1 MAYDRIETAAYRMRL
16 PADLPGLLGG
26 FHAFSF
32 PGSWPEVIRQVWE
45 HDVKSYDPEK
55 KLPVYGVNRAIRA
68 LVPDV
73 LYAGSELERKDGL
86 NTWLYARE
94 PMDAGLLKRVV
105 QSWLQTRLDAKID
118 YPRLREAVRALDL
131 DAHTTD
137 WRPAEIDPDGVGV
150 NEAGTATIDPV
161 LYRLI
166 PEVVAERITRLGK
179 FDGELS
185 FVQVASDDGAELMSW
200 PPQSY
205 PKKSRNGETRLWYYS
220 AVVTIVLRT
229 VPFDPAPRLHLAV
242 STRRWVSENKLFVP
256 PNLSPSVYVRPI
268 ADPATGF
275 AGTRFAVPSLT
286 WSKSAGNYVWRNNG
300 PAGVLESLTVGGKF
314 PDAARIK
321 NDPGAYLPPTSN
333 LEAAVGFHTRMR
345 THAVQPGVMP
355 DERRRIL
362 SWAAGALPN
371 AFEPALQLEKISL
384 NGVERQLVERTSLPK
399 EPKEPRPKHAPDDAE
414 AAREYEVKRAA
425 YEQKLAEW
433 KVEHPVKA
441 AERAQDEARNSQV
454 NREMLALGLQGA
466 ELRIEVLTDTDAV
479 RAALVKAAGEWL
491 GLEADDGTSPG
502 QVLFQDEGLRV
513 RLLCY
518 PAGQLTSALGN
529 GTTPKRGE
537 AHRRAIDE
545 RAETVHAF
553 FQSQELTSEL
563 ALVEIQ
569 GLDVYQKQERRK
581 DPYNAIRQGA
591 ARAGLVTQFITT
603 GDGDDLAFRAE
614 AAWADGIRSLGIGL
628 VTRHSAELG
637 LPEQID
643 QVAFWLVRRNVTTTV
658 SRPVFMPIAVLVRP
672 GQPRVMARTPETKDW
687 IPYNQ
692 LLCDLACADQRAKD
706 LASAQRQSE
715 EMGRFMRV
723 VLPSLRGRP
732 LLLLAEAANLRSRW
746 SWLLDA
752 GLREDTISLGE
763 AATMRLAAHNKHL
776 RVVRVR
782 TDAGR
787 LETPMWWTVPGEDG
801 VSGFTFGLFQASG
814 AAPCDRV
821 FYSLTEK
828 NAKLN
833 AHPRGLRKFTRDGT
847 KAPSPNKVAPVPR
860 IIELDVAGLAPSDG
874 DDSAAAWAAFV
885 HQQRMTEDYTD
896 GRGLPHVLDLCSKAG
911 EYAFP
916 ESLAEEA
923 KDDGRDQETADDAG
937 GAQELLD
944 LEL

>member
-26 FHAFSF
+26 FHAFNF

-45 HDVKSYDPEK
+45 HDAKSYDPEK

-73 LYAGSELERKDGL
+73 LYAGSELEREDGL

-105 QSWLQTRLDAKID
+105 QSWLQTRLDAKSD

-166 PEVVAERITRLGK
+166 PEMVAERIVHHGK

-185 FVQVASDDGAELMSW
+185 FVQAASDDGAELISW

-205 PKKSRNGETRLWYYS
+205 PQKSRNGEARLWHYS
-220 AVVTIVLRT
+220 AVITIFLRV
-229 VPFDPAPRLHLAV
+229 VPFDPAPRLHMAV
-242 STRRWVSENKLFVP
+242 STRRWATGQKLFVP

-286 WSKSAGNYVWRNNG
+286 WNKGAGAYVWRNDG

-314 PDAARIK
+314 PDAERIK

-333 LEAAVGFHTRMR
+333 LEAAVVFHNRMGS
-345 THAVQPGVMP
+345 HAVLTGVLP

-362 SWAAGALPN
+362 SWAAEVLPD
-371 AFEPALQLEKISL
+371 AFERALQLEKVAT
-384 NGVERQLVERTSLPK
+384 GKVERQLVDRVKVRTEPK
-399 EPKEPRPKHAPDDAE
+399 EPKPEHDADDVD
-414 AAREYEVKRAA
+414 AAREF
-425 YEQKLAEW
+425 
-433 KVEHPVKA
+433 
-441 AERAQDEARNSQV
+441 AERHAEYKQDHAAWETERAVVVARREAMNARTH
-454 NREMLALGLQGA
+454 RKMLVLGTEGN
-466 ELRIEVLTDTDAV
+466 ELRVDVVTDTDAV

-491 GLEADDGTSPG
+491 GLEPESGTTPSD
-502 QVLFQDEGLRV
+502 QVLFRDEDLRV
-513 RLLCY
+513 RLVCH
-518 PAGQLTSALGN
+518 PAGRLTSALGD

-537 AHRRAIDE
+537 AHLRAIDE
-545 RAETVHAF
+545 RAEGVSTF
-553 FQSQELTSEL
+553 LQSQELASEL
-563 ALVEIQ
+563 VLVEIQ
-569 GLDVYQKQERRK
+569 GPDAYQKLERRK

-591 ARAGLVTQFITT
+591 ARAGRVTQFIATE
-603 GDGDDLAFRAE
+603 GENLAFRAA

-628 VTRHSAELG
+628 DTPYAAQLG

-643 QVAFWLVRRNVTTTV
+643 QVAFWQVRRNVTTTV
-658 SRPVFMPIAVLVRP
+658 SRPVFMPIAVLIRP
-672 GQPRVMARTPETKDW
+672 GQPRVMARTPQTKDW

-692 LLCDLACADQRAKD
+692 LLCDLACADRRPKD
-706 LASAQRQSE
+706 LASAQGQRE

-746 SWLLDA
+746 SWLSDA
-752 GLREDTISLGE
+752 GLRADTISLGE
-763 AATMRLAAHNKHL
+763 AGTTRLAAHNKQL

-782 TDAGR
+782 TDSGR
-787 LETPMWWTVPGEDG
+787 LETPAWWTVPGKDG
-801 VSGFTFGLFQASG
+801 LSGFTSGLFQSADAESDG
-814 AAPCDRV
+814 RV
-821 FYSLTEK
+821 FYSLADK
-828 NAKLN
+828 SRNLNKL
-833 AHPRGLRKFTRDGT
+833 PKSLRKFTRNGT
-847 KAPSPNKVAPVPR
+847 KESSPNKAAPVPR

-874 DDSAAAWAAFV
+874 DGVAAAWAAFV
-885 HQQRMTEDYTD
+885 HQQRFTEDRSD
-896 GRGLPHVLDLCSKAG
+896 GRELPHVLDLCSKAG

-916 ESLAEEA
+916 ESLAEES
-923 KDDGRDQETADDAG
+923 DDDAPEQETADNAG
-937 GAQELLD
+937 FAQGSLD
-944 LEL
+944 LDL